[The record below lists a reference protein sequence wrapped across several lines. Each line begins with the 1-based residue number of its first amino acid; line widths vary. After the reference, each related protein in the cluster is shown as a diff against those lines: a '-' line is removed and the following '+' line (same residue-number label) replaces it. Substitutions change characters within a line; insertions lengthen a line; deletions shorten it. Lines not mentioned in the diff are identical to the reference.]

1 MSCYR
6 IESWLQNWLLA
17 VSKEK
22 NLSPEAKQIHSIVVL
37 WNKCMYIQ
45 TNTPPP
51 TQAVI
56 FLEIMNC
63 SCLLRN
69 THQLQK
75 SSAWRLYLWSGHPIV
90 SKPKCVIKL
99 CISCLKN
106 TCLTEFR
113 FRKLFVLQRDHS
125 WHGQVGLSSHSEE
138 LLSSTLTISTTR
150 MKRSGRRKGGGV
162 TPNCNLRCVKTWPSP
177 KPPSTKTC
185 VWASPPL

>member
-113 FRKLFVLQRDHS
+113 FRKLYCVTKGSLLTWTGWALLALSRVIIIHSDHL
-125 WHGQVGLSSHSEE
+125 H
-138 LLSSTLTISTTR
+138 
-150 MKRSGRRKGGGV
+150 
-162 TPNCNLRCVKTWPSP
+162 N
-177 KPPSTKTC
+177 
-185 VWASPPL
+185 

>member
-6 IESWLQNWLLA
+6 IESRLQNWLLV

-113 FRKLFVLQRDHS
+113 FRNLFALQRDHC
-125 WHGQVGLSSHSEE
+125 WHGQVGLSSHSVES
-138 LLSSTLTISTTR
+138 LSSTLTISTTR
-150 MKRSGRRKGGGV
+150 MKRSGRRKGGWGQIATFDV
-162 TPNCNLRCVKTWPSP
+162 
-177 KPPSTKTC
+177 
-185 VWASPPL
+185 